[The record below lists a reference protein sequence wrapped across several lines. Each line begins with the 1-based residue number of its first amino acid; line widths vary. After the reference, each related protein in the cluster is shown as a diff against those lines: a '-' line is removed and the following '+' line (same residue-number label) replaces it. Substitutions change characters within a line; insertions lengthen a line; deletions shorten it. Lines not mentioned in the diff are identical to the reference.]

1 MPSSKHSEPVKS
13 PSAYRWL
20 PGILQVR
27 AFRTFSSEFSLMK
40 KHFEMVLVPQ
50 PFLGGQNSRTREV
63 IFRLPDRDG
72 WGGSGLF
79 GPFAGNARHS
89 SFA

>member
-1 MPSSKHSEPVKS
+1 
-13 PSAYRWL
+13 
-20 PGILQVR
+20 
-27 AFRTFSSEFSLMK
+27 MK

>member
-1 MPSSKHSEPVKS
+1 VNLSRAHLRTDGCRES
-13 PSAYRWL
+13 YRL
-20 PGILQVR
+20 R